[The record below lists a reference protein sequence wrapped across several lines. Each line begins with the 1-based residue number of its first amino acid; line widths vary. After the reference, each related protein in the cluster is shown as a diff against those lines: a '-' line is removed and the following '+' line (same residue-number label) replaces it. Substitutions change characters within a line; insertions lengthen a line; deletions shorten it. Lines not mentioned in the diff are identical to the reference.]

1 MEEWVYIPKSKTMEL
16 KSSYFKDTLN
26 YLLQDVFPLT
36 IKDVLALNFGKPSSS
51 QLLFDFSGKVT
62 EFEEKNILIRKL
74 KERGEKRS

>member
-1 MEEWVYIPKSKTMEL
+1 MEL